1 MCKYLL
7 FAMLLGVYERESADV
22 LIAGIIFPVAVY
34 CSPQRANRVVY
45 GKISEVITETYLRNV
60 QHLLLAKC

>member
-22 LIAGIIFPVAVY
+22 LIGVIFPVAVY
-34 CSPQRANRVVY
+34 CSPQRVNRVVY
-45 GKISEVITETYLRNV
+45 GKISEVITETYLRNA
-60 QHLLLAKC
+60 QHLFLAKC

>member
-1 MCKYLL
+1 ML

-34 CSPQRANRVVY
+34 CSPQRVNRVVY
-45 GKISEVITETYLRNV
+45 GKISEVITETYLRNA
-60 QHLLLAKC
+60 QHLFLAKC